1 MLEIIDYITRENISS
16 SAKLVLLRLVF
27 RCVETF
33 NDTSIVYY
41 VTDIANDLGI
51 TGRTVIKALNELENL
66 GYIQRHYVNFG
77 EPNIIEVKLDIK
89 ECLSE
94 AI

>member
-1 MLEIIDYITRENISS
+1 MLEIIDYITRQNISS
-16 SAKLVLLRLVF
+16 SSKLVLLRLVF

-33 NDTSIVYY
+33 NDTSIIYH
-41 VTDIANDLGI
+41 VTDIADDLGI
-51 TGRTVIKALNELENL
+51 TGRTVIKALNELENF